1 MLEELKELISEQLGV
16 DLDRIDDDT
25 NIIEDLGAD
34 SLDVAELLMT
44 LEDQYNVIVPDDEV
58 TKLKTVRD
66 VADYIEANS

>member
-25 NIIEDLGAD
+25 NIIEDLGAE

-44 LEDQYNVIVPDDEV
+44 LEDQYNVIVPDEEI

>member
-1 MLEELKELISEQLGV
+1 VLEELKELISEQLGV

>member
-44 LEDQYNVIVPDDEV
+44 LEDQYNVIVPDEEI